1 MARPL
6 GYTVL
11 ARRASALNPLLAVA
25 APDDLVLEQ
34 LTVEC
39 DNNEIA
45 IERVDAQ
52 FPPNAT
58 GLLIY
63 APNDA
68 TFDES
73 FDLDLSETVQQ
84 AISAS
89 VPVLASATG
98 MHLLNATLDGGD
110 ARESAAHDH
119 AFKDE
124 RRRSSI
130 FLAPGA
136 KVSSTIGGSGWL
148 SIQCDHRNGISQ
160 ADLATDLMPSA
171 ISDDRVVEAFEMPG
185 HKWVIGVQWDVFS
198 ANPMPR
204 GFDAIW
210 MAFMERV
217 TGE

>member
-1 MARPL
+1 M
-6 GYTVL
+6 
-11 ARRASALNPLLAVA
+11 NPLLAVA
-25 APDDLVLEQ
+25 APDHLDLEQ
-34 LTVEC
+34 LTAEC

-63 APNDA
+63 APND
-68 TFDES
+68 ES

-84 AISAS
+84 AISAR

-98 MHLLNATLDGGD
+98 MHLLNAALDGGGPH
-110 ARESAAHDH
+110 ETTAHAH
-119 AFKDE
+119 AVTDE

-160 ADLATDLMPSA
+160 ADLAIDLMASA
-171 ISDDRVVEAFEMPG
+171 IADDRVVEAFEMPG
-185 HKWVIGVQWDVFS
+185 HQWVIGIQWDVFS

-210 MAFMERV
+210 MAFLERV

>member
-1 MARPL
+1 M
-6 GYTVL
+6 
-11 ARRASALNPLLAVA
+11 NPLLAVA

-45 IERVDAQ
+45 FERVDAQ
-52 FPPNAT
+52 LPPNAT

-73 FDLDLSETVQQ
+73 FDIDLSQTVQQ

-89 VPVLASATG
+89 VPILASATG
-98 MHLLNATLDGGD
+98 MHLLNATLDGS
-110 ARESAAHDH
+110 RPHETAAHAH
-119 AFKDE
+119 AVTDE

-160 ADLATDLMPSA
+160 ADLAMDLMPSA
-171 ISDDRVVEAFEMPG
+171 IADDRVVEAYEMPG
-185 HKWVIGVQWDVFS
+185 HQWVIGVQWDIFS
-198 ANPMPR
+198 ANPIPR

-210 MAFMERV
+210 MAFMERLA
-217 TGE
+217 GD

>member
-1 MARPL
+1 M
-6 GYTVL
+6 
-11 ARRASALNPLLAVA
+11 NPLLAVA

-45 IERVDAQ
+45 FERVDAQ

-68 TFDES
+68 TFEES

-84 AISAS
+84 AIRAR

-110 ARESAAHDH
+110 ARESAAHAH
-119 AFKDE
+119 AFNDE

-148 SIQCDHRNGISQ
+148 SIPCDHRNGISQ

-217 TGE
+217 TSE

>member
-1 MARPL
+1 M
-6 GYTVL
+6 
-11 ARRASALNPLLAVA
+11 NPLLAVA

-39 DNNEIA
+39 ELNEIA
-45 IERVDAQ
+45 IECVGEQ
-52 FPPNAT
+52 FPPKAT

-63 APNDA
+63 APNDV
-68 TFDES
+68 TFAH
-73 FDLDLSETVQQ
+73 DLSETVRQ
-84 AISAS
+84 AISAR

-110 ARESAAHDH
+110 ARKFAAHDH
-119 AFKDE
+119 AFNDE

-148 SIQCDHRNGISQ
+148 SIPCDHRNGISQ